1 MELMSGAA
9 RSSSESLERHVH
21 AGYAEGLDPE
31 LRHGPHAYLAPL
43 LTDKGRSTMG
53 PQGWEPQQREL
64 MSVSGTEQGKSL

>member
-9 RSSSESLERHVH
+9 RSSSKNLERHVH
-21 AGYAEGLDPE
+21 EGLEPE

-43 LTDKGRSTMG
+43 LTDKGRSTVG
-53 PQGWEPQQREL
+53 PQGWEPQQRVL